1 MSMNQDW
8 QNPNQPPPKKGM
20 STGKIVL
27 LVVLL
32 GGGLLGLVCC
42 GGVIYFG
49 KQVSDTTST
58 DPVKVRA
65 AADAIA
71 EIDVPAE
78 LNPVVSMA
86 IPFLMKMA
94 MFQGTD
100 QTSSMMLMEMAAA
113 ANMNEEQARAQMNQQ
128 AQAQGQQGNT
138 VQIDQSTI
146 ETRDITV
153 RGTPSK
159 FQFARGKAS
168 GGEQEY
174 WQVSGMFPGKG
185 GQAILMLVLP
195 ADKYD
200 ADKITQIIET
210 IQ

>member
-1 MSMNQDW
+1 MSTTQDW
-8 QNPNQPPPKKGM
+8 QDPNQPPPKKGM

-42 GGVIYFG
+42 GGLFLLG
-49 KQVSDTTST
+49 RQVSNSMST
-58 DPVKVRA
+58 DPVKIRA
-65 AADAIA
+65 AADEIA
-71 EIDVPAE
+71 DIDVPAE
-78 LNPVVSMA
+78 LNPVGSLA

-94 MFQGTD
+94 MFQGAD
-100 QTSSMMLMEMAAA
+100 KTSSMMLMEMAAA

-138 VQIDQSTI
+138 VQVDQSTV

-168 GGEQEY
+168 GSEQEY
-174 WQVSGMFPGKG
+174 WQVTGMFPGKG